1 MATFQDFKLQEYCN
15 QVIKELGFKKPTPIQ
30 EKVIPLVL
38 KNRDIIGISQ
48 TGTGKSHAFLLP
60 TCLVLMPIKIV
71 CKLLL
76 QHQQENL
83 LLNYLIT
90 LKHLQNI
97 YQNYVFH

>member
-48 TGTGKSHAFLLP
+48 TGTGKS
-60 TCLVLMPIKIV
+60 
-71 CKLLL
+71 

>member
-48 TGTGKSHAFLLP
+48 TGTR
-60 TCLVLMPIKIV
+60 
-71 CKLLL
+71 
-76 QHQQENL
+76 
-83 LLNYLIT
+83 
-90 LKHLQNI
+90 
-97 YQNYVFH
+97 